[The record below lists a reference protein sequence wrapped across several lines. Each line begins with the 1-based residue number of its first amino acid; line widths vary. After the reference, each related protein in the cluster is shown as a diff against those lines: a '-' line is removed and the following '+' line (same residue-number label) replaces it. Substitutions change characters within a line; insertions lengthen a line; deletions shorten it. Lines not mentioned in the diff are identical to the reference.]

1 MRCTVHKEEGTQD
14 FDVTLNPNNSG
25 PDVKKP
31 ADQKSSTPDLTQ
43 GRGGW
48 FSGLRS
54 RFRRPQ
60 LKTKIGGGR
69 TKVRLKNKHRSRKY
83 KKTAS
88 HRKKSSR
95 RRDIRRS
102 LRRIN

>member
-1 MRCTVHKEEGTQD
+1 MRCILHNKEGTQD
-14 FDVTLNPNNSG
+14 FDVTFNPINSG

-69 TKVRLKNKHRSRKY
+69 TKDRLKNKHRSRKY
-83 KKTAS
+83 KKTAR

-102 LRRIN
+102 HRRIH